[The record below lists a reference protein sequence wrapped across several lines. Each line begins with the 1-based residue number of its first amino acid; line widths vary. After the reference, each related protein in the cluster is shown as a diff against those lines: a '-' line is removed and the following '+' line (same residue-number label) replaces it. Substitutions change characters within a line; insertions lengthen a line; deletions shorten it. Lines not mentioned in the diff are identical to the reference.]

1 MADPT
6 GTPPGDGG
14 AGGSDSRIIQTDLR
28 NEMSRSY
35 LEYAM
40 SVIVGRALPDARDG
54 LKPVHRRILYA
65 MYELGLSSDRPYRK
79 CARVVGE
86 VLGKYHPH
94 GDTAVYDAL
103 VRMAQDFSMRMP
115 LVDGHGNFGSVDN
128 DPPAAMRY
136 TESRLQALT
145 SDALLEDIESETVDF
160 IDNFDG
166 SQQEPTVLPARIP
179 QLLLNGSTGIAV
191 GMATNIPPHNLSE
204 LIDGVLALI
213 ANPELDDRALQAIIP
228 GPDFP
233 TGGQILGRRGIRETY
248 NSGRG
253 SITMR
258 GVASIET
265 IEAKGRPDRDAVIIT
280 ELPYQTNKA
289 ALIER
294 IAELVNDKKLEGISD
309 IRDESDRDG
318 MRIVI
323 ELRRDAYPQVVL
335 NNLFKLTPL
344 QSNFNA
350 YMLALVGGEP
360 LLLTLRKLLQVFL
373 DFRIETIERRTRYLL
388 RKAEERDHIL
398 LGLLVALD
406 HLDAII
412 ALIRAA
418 ADTATA
424 RQQLIDQFG
433 LSEIQSDAILQ
444 MQLRRLTAL
453 EADKIRL
460 EHEDLLAKIADYQD
474 ILSRRERVL
483 GLIQEELAALRG
495 RYNSPRRTQILDL
508 EGGLE
513 DIDLIANERSV
524 VLLTANGYLKRMPV
538 SEFEATS
545 RGTRGKAGTRSQGE
559 ESVRLF
565 ISCNDHDDLLLFS
578 DRGVVY
584 SVPAYRVPV
593 GSRAAKGT
601 PVVQLLPIPREEA
614 ITSLL
619 AVSGYDADA
628 VLVMLTRGGFIKRTL
643 LSAFA
648 NIRSNGLIA
657 ISLEAG
663 DALRWVRLA
672 QPGDSVLIGSLR
684 GMTIHFRLSDEEL
697 RPLGRSARGVRAMN
711 LRGSDELVSM
721 DVLPAELADRVASS
735 SAAEEGEAEVEG
747 DELANAEGPWVLVAS
762 ASGLGKRVPVD
773 QFRLQKR
780 AGMGLRAIKFRR
792 EGDALIGLR
801 VLGAGEELLLVSERG
816 VIVRMQAD
824 AIPQQSRAATGVR
837 LQRLD
842 AGDHLAEVVLVPPA
856 APEEEGAEG
865 VGEAAAGGGVGGA
878 GGVGGGGVAGIE
890 AHLAS
895 ADAEPETSREGLSA
909 AADEADEADEADLED
924 DETEG

>member
-6 GTPPGDGG
+6 GPGESDG
-14 AGGSDSRIIQTDLR
+14 RIIQTDLR
-28 NEMSRSY
+28 IEMSRSY

-65 MYELGLSSDRPYRK
+65 MYELGLTSDRPYRK

-115 LVDGHGNFGSVDN
+115 LIDGHGNFGSVDN

-145 SDALLEDIESETVDF
+145 TDSLLEDIEAETVDF

-166 SQQEPTVLPARIP
+166 SQQEPTVMPARIP

-191 GMATNIPPHNLSE
+191 GMATNIPPHNLTE
-204 LIDGVLALI
+204 LIDGLLALI
-213 ANPELDDRALQAIIP
+213 ANPELEERQLLAIIP

-233 TGGQILGRRGIRETY
+233 TGGQILGRRGIREAYTT
-248 NSGRG
+248 GRG
-253 SITMR
+253 SVTMR

-265 IEAKGRPDRDAVIIT
+265 VEGKGRPDRDAVIIT

-294 IAELVNDKKLEGISD
+294 IAELVNDKKLEGIAD

-344 QSNFNA
+344 QNNFSA
-350 YMLALVGGEP
+350 YMLALVNGEP
-360 LLLTLRKLLQVFL
+360 ILLTLRKMLEVFL

-388 RKAEERDHIL
+388 RKAEERDHLL
-398 LGLLVALD
+398 LGLLRALEQ
-406 HLDAII
+406 LDPII

-418 ADTATA
+418 ADAATA
-424 RQQLIDQFG
+424 RIQLQERHG
-433 LSEIQSDAILQ
+433 LSEVQADAILQ

-460 EHEDLLAKIADYQD
+460 EHEDLVTKIADYKD
-474 ILSRRERVL
+474 ILGRRERVL
-483 GLIQEELAALRG
+483 GIIQDELHALRT
-495 RYNSPRRTQILDL
+495 RYDSPRRTEILDL

-524 VLLTANGYLKRMPV
+524 VLLTETGYLKRMPV

-545 RGTRGKAGTRSQGE
+545 RGTRGKAGTKSQGE
-559 ESVRLF
+559 EGVKLF
-565 ISCNDHDDLLLFS
+565 ISCNDHDSLLLFS

-584 SVPAYRVPV
+584 SVPAYRVPIC
-593 GSRAAKGT
+593 SRAAKGT
-601 PVVQLLPIPREEA
+601 PIVQLLPIPREEL

-619 AVSGYDADA
+619 AVGGFEEHEQ
-628 VLVMLTRGGFIKRTL
+628 LVMLTSGGYIKRTR

-657 ISLEAG
+657 IALEDG
-663 DALRWVRLA
+663 DALCWVRQAL
-672 QPGDSVLIGSLR
+672 PGDSVLIGSTK

-697 RPLGRSARGVRAMN
+697 RPLGRTARGVRAMN
-711 LRGSDELVSM
+711 LRPGDSLVSM
-721 DVLPAELADRVASS
+721 DVLPAELADLVASS
-735 SAAEEGEAEVEG
+735 AEGELDGEADLDAEGLE
-747 DELANAEGPWVLVAS
+747 ETAASEGPWVLVAS
-762 ASGLGKRVPVD
+762 ASGLGKRVPVS
-773 QFRLQKR
+773 QFRLQRR

-792 EGDALIGLR
+792 DGDALVGLK

-816 VIVRMQAD
+816 VIVRMSAD

-837 LQRLD
+837 LQKLD
-842 AGDHLAEVVLVPPA
+842 SGDRLAEVVLVPPSADEEDPLIGPDQDAAA
-856 APEEEGAEG
+856 APGNAS
-865 VGEAAAGGGVGGA
+865 EAGDGP
-878 GGVGGGGVAGIE
+878 E
-890 AHLAS
+890 AS
-895 ADAEPETSREGLSA
+895 DAT
-909 AADEADEADEADLED
+909 D
-924 DETEG
+924 

>member
-6 GTPPGDGG
+6 GPGENSPGESDG
-14 AGGSDSRIIQTDLR
+14 RIIQTDLR

-35 LEYAM
+35 MEYAM

-65 MYELGLSSDRPYRK
+65 MYELGLTNDRPYRK

-115 LVDGHGNFGSVDN
+115 LIDGHGNFGSVDN

-145 SDALLEDIESETVDF
+145 TDALLEDIESETVDF

-166 SQQEPTVLPARIP
+166 SQQEPTVMPARVP

-191 GMATNIPPHNLSE
+191 GMATNIPPHNLTE
-204 LIDGVLALI
+204 LIDGLLALI
-213 ANPELDDRALQAIIP
+213 ANPELEERALLAIIP

-248 NSGRG
+248 TTGRG
-253 SITMR
+253 SVTMR
-258 GVASIET
+258 GVANIET

-294 IAELVNDKKLEGISD
+294 IAELVNDKKLEGIAD

-344 QSNFNA
+344 QNNFNA
-350 YMLALVGGEP
+350 YLLALVKGEP
-360 LLLTLRKLLQVFL
+360 ILLTLRKMLEVFL
-373 DFRIETIERRTRYLL
+373 DFRVETIERRTRYLL

-398 LGLLVALD
+398 LGLLIALD
-406 HLDAII
+406 NLDAII
-412 ALIRAA
+412 ALIRSA
-418 ADTATA
+418 ADTASA
-424 RQQLIDQFG
+424 RQGLMDQFG
-433 LSEIQSDAILQ
+433 LSDVQADAILQ

-460 EHEDLLAKIADYQD
+460 EHEDLLAKITDYQD
-474 ILSRRERVL
+474 ILARRERVL
-483 GLIQEELAALRG
+483 GLIVEELHAIRT
-495 RYNSPRRTQILDL
+495 RYNSPRRTEILDL
-508 EGGLE
+508 EGGLD

-524 VLLTANGYLKRMPV
+524 VLLTENGYLKRMPV

-559 ESVRLF
+559 EAVKLF
-565 ISCNDHDDLLLFS
+565 ISCNDHDSLLLFS

-584 SVPAYRVPV
+584 SVPAYRVPIC
-593 GSRAAKGT
+593 SRTAKGT
-601 PVVQLLPIPREEA
+601 PIVQLLPIPREEA
-614 ITSLL
+614 ITSL
-619 AVSGYDADA
+619 VSVSAFDDD
-628 VLVMLTRGGFIKRTL
+628 VQLLMLTSGGYVKRTL
-643 LSAFA
+643 LSAFS
-648 NIRSNGLIA
+648 NIRSNGLIS
-657 ISLEAG
+657 ISLEDG
-663 DALRWVRLA
+663 DDLRWVRLA
-672 QPGDSVLIGSLR
+672 LPGDSVLIGSLK

-697 RPLGRSARGVRAMN
+697 RPLGRTARGVRAMN
-711 LRGSDELVSM
+711 LREGDRLVSM

-735 SAAEEGEAEVEG
+735 EADEAAADDDEG
-747 DELANAEGPWVLVAS
+747 DEVAASEGPWVLVAS

-780 AGMGLRAIKFRR
+780 AGMGLRCMKFRR
-792 EGDALIGLR
+792 DGDVLVGLK

-837 LQRLD
+837 LQRID
-842 AGDHLAEVVLVPPA
+842 AGDRLAEVVLVPPA
-856 APEEEGAEG
+856 PEGEEAELGGSAALALADGETPTESIDPPDGVNPTESIAPD
-865 VGEAAAGGGVGGA
+865 GEA
-878 GGVGGGGVAGIE
+878 
-890 AHLAS
+890 S
-895 ADAEPETSREGLSA
+895 D
-909 AADEADEADEADLED
+909 
-924 DETEG
+924 

>member
-6 GTPPGDGG
+6 GPGESDG
-14 AGGSDSRIIQTDLR
+14 RIIQTDLR

-65 MYELGLSSDRPYRK
+65 MYELGLTSDRPYRK

-115 LVDGHGNFGSVDN
+115 LIDGHGNFGSVDN

-145 SDALLEDIESETVDF
+145 TDSLLEDIEAETVDY

-166 SQQEPTVLPARIP
+166 SQQEPTVMPARVP
-179 QLLLNGSTGIAV
+179 HLLLNGSSGIAV
-191 GMATNIPPHNLSE
+191 GMATNIPPHNLTE
-204 LIDGVLALI
+204 LIDGLLALI
-213 ANPELDDRALQAIIP
+213 DDPEIEDRALMAIIP

-248 NSGRG
+248 TTGRG

-265 IEAKGRPDRDAVIIT
+265 VEAKGRPDRDAVIIT

-289 ALIER
+289 SLIER
-294 IAELVNDKKLEGISD
+294 IAELVNDKKLEGIAD

-344 QSNFNA
+344 QNNFSA
-350 YMLALVGGEP
+350 YMLALVKGEP
-360 LLLTLRKLLQVFL
+360 VLLTLGRMLRVFL
-373 DFRIETIERRTRYLL
+373 EFRIETIERRTRYFL

-398 LGLLVALD
+398 QGLLLALD
-406 HLDAII
+406 QLDPII

-418 ADTATA
+418 PDTATA
-424 RQQLIDQFG
+424 RAQLQERHG
-433 LSEIQSDAILQ
+433 LSEIQADAILQ

-460 EHEDLLAKIADYQD
+460 EHDDLVAKIADYKD
-474 ILSRRERVL
+474 ILGRRERVL
-483 GLIQEELAALRG
+483 GLIQEELQVLRA
-495 RYNSPRRTQILDL
+495 RYDSPRRTEILDL

-524 VLLTANGYLKRMPV
+524 VLLTENGYLKRMPV

-559 ESVRLF
+559 EAVKLF
-565 ISCNDHDDLLLFS
+565 ISCNDHDALLLFS

-584 SVPAYRVPV
+584 SIPAYRVPIS
-593 GSRAAKGT
+593 SRSAKGT
-601 PVVQLLPIPREEA
+601 PIVQLLPIPREEA

-619 AVSGYDADA
+619 AVSAFDDD
-628 VLVMLTRGGFIKRTL
+628 VQLVMLTSGGYIKRTR
-643 LSAFA
+643 LSAFS

-657 ISLEAG
+657 ISLEDG

-672 QPGDSVLIGSLR
+672 LPGDSVLIGSLK

-697 RPLGRSARGVRAMN
+697 RPLGRTARGVRAMN
-711 LRGSDELVSM
+711 LRPGDELVSM
-721 DVLPAELADRVASS
+721 DVLTAELADRVAST
-735 SAAEEGEAEVEG
+735 AETGVDEEEG
-747 DELANAEGPWVLVAS
+747 DEVAPSEGPWVLVAS

-773 QFRLQKR
+773 QFRLQRR

-792 EGDALIGLR
+792 DGDVLVGLK

-816 VIVRMQAD
+816 VIVRMKAN

-837 LQRLD
+837 LQKLD
-842 AGDHLAEVVLVPPA
+842 AGDRLTEVVLVPPA
-856 APEEEGAEG
+856 AEEEELADGAA
-865 VGEAAAGGGVGGA
+865 VDTVDATVAAVPDDAPAAAAPGDPA
-878 GGVGGGGVAGIE
+878 GEEPTDPE
-890 AHLAS
+890 AS
-895 ADAEPETSREGLSA
+895 
-909 AADEADEADEADLED
+909 D
-924 DETEG
+924 D